1 MTETGLSENAYKQW
15 IFHGKSSEEN
25 TEAEGL
31 NKEGRAF
38 ADLRRLFP
46 KYPPIPR
53 IVMDW

>member
-15 IFHGKSSEEN
+15 IFHGKPFEEN

-38 ADLRRLFP
+38 ADLRRFS